1 MIFKL
6 LLVLLLPILSGFFL
20 INLFWRDKSSVFSD
34 FLLKL
39 SLSVGLGIGLS
50 SCLYFVLLM
59 FFNDFIR
66 SFIFVESVLAVFLS
80 VFLVYKVRKKNLN
93 INLFFSS
100 FKYRIYQIPLFL
112 TFLASFILAI
122 AFFLINS
129 MNNPYGN
136 WDGWAIWNMR
146 ARFIFRGGESFINT
160 FSNLID
166 WSHPDY
172 PILLPAFIAR
182 CWNFVG
188 SETQIIPVLIQL
200 LFTFFTVLLLFSSL
214 SLLRSKVQGLLSGMI
229 LLSSLLFIAEGVTQC
244 ADIPISFFFLAT
256 IVLFYLQDRFVSE
269 KYYFLLLAGVMSGLA
284 IWTKNEGFL
293 FLVCLIIARLLVCI
307 PIKGYKVLFRE
318 LMWFTL
324 GLMPVLLIV
333 MYFKLQVAP
342 ANDIFSNLTYQSI
355 SDKLLDFSRYAQLTD
370 IFKHKI
376 LEFSQGIVSPLLIIA
391 YSIVIGIKIEKED
404 RLNILFS
411 FLLFIFMLIGYTF
424 IYIITPY
431 NLSWHAETSLH
442 RLILQLWPTF
452 IFIYMMII
460 TYPEYYFKKE

>member
-6 LLVLLLPILSGFFL
+6 LLALFLPILSGFL
-20 INLFWRDKSSVFSD
+20 LVNLFWRDKSSVFSD

-39 SLSVGLGIGLS
+39 SLSVGSGIGLS
-50 SCLYFVLLM
+50 SCLYYILLM

-80 VFLVYKVRKKNLN
+80 VLLVYKVHKENLN

-112 TFLASFILAI
+112 TFLASSILAI

-129 MNNPYGN
+129 INNPYGN

-188 SETQIIPVLIQL
+188 SETQIIPILIQL

-269 KYYFLLLAGVMSGLA
+269 KYNFLLLAGIMSGLA

-293 FLVCLIIARLLVCI
+293 FLICLITARLLVYI
-307 PIKGYKVLFRE
+307 PGKGHRKVLQE
-318 LMWFTL
+318 LMWYTL

-333 MYFKLQVAP
+333 IYFKLQVAP
-342 ANDIFSNLTYQSI
+342 ANDIFSSLTYQSI
-355 SDKLLDFSRYAQLTD
+355 VDKLLDFSRYAQLTD

-452 IFIYMMII
+452 IFIYMMVI
-460 TYPEYYFKKE
+460 TYPSKY